1 MVGLIKT
8 LGPRK
13 CSIAHGFKETQ
24 RSWPRNQSFEQ
35 RTGKRKEQFV
45 NFKTKHAEKFL
56 FSIRSN
62 TKVQDTEPRTN
73 GERKLCCVVIGQLG
87 AGWRLIFVLTYG
99 WRLYQILKSHLA
111 QLWAVCRPLKD
122 AVRLGHSCRRLCAAS
137 DSVIH
142 EDGIFISTTTFAMEE
157 LHPKE
162 EIPGKKYLTTRLQF
176 IWLQERF

>member
-1 MVGLIKT
+1 MDSKKRNAPGLVINLSNKGQEKERNNSSISKQNT
-8 LGPRK
+8 LKNFYLASGQ
-13 CSIAHGFKETQ
+13 I
-24 RSWPRNQSFEQ
+24 
-35 RTGKRKEQFV
+35 RT
-45 NFKTKHAEKFL
+45 
-56 FSIRSN
+56 
-62 TKVQDTEPRTN
+62 VQDTEPRTN